1 MAESRYITE
10 VREDNFAS
18 QVLEHSKRVPVMV
31 DFWAAWCAPCQM
43 LMPIL
48 AKLAE
53 EYQGKFL
60 LAKVNTDEQS
70 NLARQYGIRS
80 LPTVMLFKDGKPA
93 DQFLGAQPESVI
105 RKVLDR
111 HILRESDRLRADA
124 QAAYERGQISRA
136 LSVLRKAAEIEP
148 DNAEVQTDL
157 ASILLEQGDHV
168 QAEAILDALP
178 REVRDEPRVNGL
190 RGLLDFARIAAEA
203 PDAAA
208 LEAEVSTS
216 PANAEARLQ
225 LAARRVLS
233 GEFEGALE
241 QLLEV
246 LHTDPA
252 ARDRARGYMVSI
264 FNLLGGKGD
273 VVSRYRTA
281 MFNALH

>member
-10 VREDNFAS
+10 VRGDNFAS
-18 QVLEHSKRVPVMV
+18 QVLENSKRVPVMV

-70 NLARQYGIRS
+70 SLARQYGIRS
-80 LPTVMLFKDGKPA
+80 LPTVILFKDGKPV
-93 DQFLGAQPESVI
+93 DQFLGAQPESAI

-111 HILRESDRLRADA
+111 HILRESDRLCADA

-136 LSVLRKAAEIEP
+136 LASLRKAAEMDP
-148 DNAEVQTDL
+148 DNAEVQIDL
-157 ASILLEQGDHV
+157 ASILLEEGDHA
-168 QAEAILDALP
+168 QAESILNALP

-203 PDAAA
+203 PDAAV
-208 LEAEVSTS
+208 LEAEISTS
-216 PANAEARLQ
+216 PANSEARLQ

-233 GEFEGALE
+233 GEFEGALD

-246 LHTDPA
+246 LRTDPA